1 MVPCQGAGIPVLSTV
16 AEEMGRARGQLVPS
30 TQSLEEAHSH
40 VLGCLGDTAGPSP
53 CAQGPPVGCSQSRF
67 LEGTTSLGLT
77 GAGQLGNCCIT
88 SHRKQRK
95 GWEWMCGGMRKS
107 RVAWP
112 AARRWGAP
120 QRARAGR
127 GWTGTPPSSAGEVVP
142 ALGPNS
148 SCCPLTSPGGRQPPC
163 PPTMLGE
170 GGSPGHRLGGGVGQG
185 AGERKPRAA
194 RGRGRAG
201 QGGGPADGPSLG
213 AVRPPAPCPTTRTR
227 TSAGAAW
234 RASA

>member
-30 TQSLEEAHSH
+30 TQSLEEAHSR

-120 QRARAGR
+120 QPGAGWPGVDRDPSLICRGGCASARPKQLLL
-127 GWTGTPPSSAGEVVP
+127 PPH
-142 ALGPNS
+142 LQ
-148 SCCPLTSPGGRQPPC
+148 GGRQPPC

-194 RGRGRAG
+194 RGRGQGRAG
-201 QGGGPADGPSLG
+201 
-213 AVRPPAPCPTTRTR
+213 R
-227 TSAGAAW
+227 
-234 RASA
+234 RAS

>member
-30 TQSLEEAHSH
+30 TQSLEEAHSC

-120 QRARAGR
+120 QPGAGWPGVDRDPSLICRGGCASARPKQLLLPPHLHGREAASLPAHNARGGGFSRAQAGGGR
-127 GWTGTPPSSAGEVVP
+127 GA
-142 ALGPNS
+142 
-148 SCCPLTSPGGRQPPC
+148 
-163 PPTMLGE
+163 
-170 GGSPGHRLGGGVGQG
+170 GGGGEEAQSGQ
-185 AGERKPRAA
+185 
-194 RGRGRAG
+194 RAG
-201 QGGGPADGPSLG
+201 QG
-213 AVRPPAPCPTTRTR
+213 R
-227 TSAGAAW
+227 AGR
-234 RASA
+234 RAS